1 MKLCLAVYHLLYID
15 VVARISLE
23 TSSATHVLYSLTEL
37 LSYKNGRMCICVYVC
52 MYYMLPT
59 KRCYLQYHIQGDS
72 GGKVNILEV
81 IVSVIVR
88 EKKGLCG
95 HMSNSEWLL
104 K

>member
-23 TSSATHVLYSLTEL
+23 TSSATYVLYSLTEL

-72 GGKVNILEV
+72 GGKVNIFGGDSIGHCE
-81 IVSVIVR
+81 R
-88 EKKGLCG
+88 KKMVYVDICLILNGY
-95 HMSNSEWLL
+95 
-104 K
+104 